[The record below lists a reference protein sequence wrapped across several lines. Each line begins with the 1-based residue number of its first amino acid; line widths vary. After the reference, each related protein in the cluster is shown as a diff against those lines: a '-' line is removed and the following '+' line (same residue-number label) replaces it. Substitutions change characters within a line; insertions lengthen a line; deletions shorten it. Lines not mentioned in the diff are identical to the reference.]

1 MKHIILKSFFTAVFA
16 ITASSVSAQ
25 PVKPANSGT
34 EAKFPE
40 PGAYATSNIATKIIN
55 SPNQTFGYDIIAD
68 GKMIIHQPS
77 VPGMPGNEG
86 FKTRESAEKVAQLV
100 ITKIKKGEM
109 PPTITKEE
117 MQKLKAIK

>member
-1 MKHIILKSFFTAVFA
+1 MILKPFFTAVFI
-16 ITASSVSAQ
+16 ITVSSVCAQ
-25 PVKPANSGT
+25 PAKPANAGT
-34 EAKFPE
+34 EAKFPASD
-40 PGAYATSNIATKIIN
+40 AYAKSNITSRIIN

-86 FKTRESAEKVAQLV
+86 FETKESAGKVSQLV
-100 ITKIKKGEM
+100 IAKIKKGEM